1 MQGRD
6 NTTRSERRAPAS
18 SMHRVCG
25 EGVWRVPEKGLGQSV
40 EPVGPRA
47 GSAVRSARAVRR
59 AEGLGPLPALQRVLY
74 RSAEQDPARRFHAVY
89 DKLARGDVL
98 WQAWCDVAANRGAP
112 GVDGVSI
119 DDLAA
124 DGVPGVRAFLDDL
137 AGRLRA
143 KTYRPA
149 PLRRVHIPKPGQPG
163 KTRPLGI
170 PTVADRVVMT
180 AAKLVLEPIFEAD
193 FAPVSFGFRPR
204 RSAHDAIEVVRVQA
218 NRGRDWVLDADVS
231 DCFGSIDHDA
241 LMAQVARRVS
251 DREMLKLI
259 RAWLRAG
266 VLEDGVR
273 TDTGSG
279 TPQGSPVSPLL
290 ANIAL
295 NVLDQAWMESG
306 SGLGVLVRYAD
317 DFVVLCATRAKAET
331 ARDRAAAVLG
341 TLGLQLHPD
350 KTRIVHLA
358 RGVEGFDFL
367 GFHHHKV
374 ASWKRPDRYYLQQW
388 PSGRAMA
395 SIRAKVRERTGR
407 RQVGRPVDMVAA
419 DLNPVLRG
427 WGNYFRWGNSTGKFA
442 AIDRYVHERLAILAS
457 RKEGR
462 RGRNWKS
469 RYTGVWLR
477 SLGVHRLTG
486 TVRYRT
492 AHA

>member
-1 MQGRD
+1 V
-6 NTTRSERRAPAS
+6 SEHGLDQPA
-18 SMHRVCG
+18 
-25 EGVWRVPEKGLGQSV
+25 
-40 EPVGPRA
+40 EPVGAPVNSA
-47 GSAVRSARAVRR
+47 GLSARAIRR
-59 AEGLGPLPALQRVLY
+59 AEGLDPLPALQRVLY
-74 RSAEQDPARRFHAVY
+74 RSAKQDPARRFHALY
-89 DKLARGDVL
+89 DKLARSDVM
-98 WQAWCDVAANRGAP
+98 WRAWTDVAANRGAP

-119 DDLAA
+119 DAVAA
-124 DGVPGVRAFLDDL
+124 AGVPGVRAFLDEL

-143 KTYRPA
+143 KAYRPA

-170 PTVADRVVMT
+170 PTVADRVVMA

-193 FAPVSFGFRPR
+193 FAPVSFGFRPK
-204 RSAHDAIEVVRVQA
+204 RSAPDALEVVRVEV

-231 DCFGSIDHDA
+231 DCFGSLDHDA
-241 LMAQVARRVS
+241 VLAQVARRVC

-266 VLEDGVR
+266 VLENGVL

-295 NVLDQAWMESG
+295 HVLDEAWQG
-306 SGLGVLVRYAD
+306 QGAGVGVLVRYAD
-317 DFVVLCATRAKAET
+317 DFVVLCSTRARAEE
-331 ARDRAAAVLG
+331 ARRRSAAMLG
-341 TLGLQLHPD
+341 TLGLRLHPD

-358 RGVEGFDFL
+358 GGAQGFDFL
-367 GFHHHKV
+367 GFHHR
-374 ASWKRPDRYYLQQW
+374 KRESRKRTGRHYLHRW
-388 PSGRAMA
+388 PSERAMA

-407 RQVGRPVDMVAA
+407 ARVGWPVEAVVT

-427 WGNYFRWGNSTGKFA
+427 WGNYFRSGNSGRKFA
-442 AIDRYVHERLAILAS
+442 AVDSYVHERLAILAS
-457 RKEGR
+457 RKHGR
-462 RGRNWKS
+462 RGRGWVH
-469 RYTGVWLR
+469 RYNTAWRR
-477 SLGVHRLTG
+477 SLGVYRLTG